1 MSGSPVRPRW
11 DTPYRATR
19 LLLASTLGHLLPAIG
34 RTAEELGLRAQ
45 VSGGLLHVVDD
56 GDGRQVSRLF
66 HRLAHELTGAETE
79 AVRVATDPP
88 SDGPE
93 LAARLLTAPTLAV
106 ELARRGVTVEIGL
119 LADAELWPVYQPIVS
134 LSTGAV
140 VAHEALLRG
149 LVDGQEVGGGDL
161 FFLAEAAGWL
171 PQLDR
176 VAREGAIA
184 GAASWLGSADLYVN
198 FSPAAVHRPEVDL
211 AGTERLAQRGGL
223 APGQLVFE
231 VVAEHALAD
240 RGHLLAVLEHHRS
253 LGWRVALDD
262 VGIGWSSLTLV
273 TSVRPDVVKLGRELV
288 TRLSEP
294 GPNAVARALAESAH
308 ALGAVV
314 VAEGV
319 EDEPMADQAR
329 AVGAD
334 LGQGWWF
341 GRPSKPQREE
351 AAGPE
356 PAPEPEPEPELVRT
370 A

>member
-1 MSGSPVRPRW
+1 MSGPDVVRPRW
-11 DTPYRATR
+11 ETPYRATR
-19 LLLASTLGHLLPAIG
+19 LLLASTLGHLLPEIA
-34 RTAEELGLRAQ
+34 RTAEALDLRVQ
-45 VSGGLLHVVDD
+45 TVSGLLHVVDD

-66 HRLAHELTGAETE
+66 HRLAHQLTGAETE

-88 SDGPE
+88 SGGPE

-134 LSTGAV
+134 LGTGRV

-149 LVDGQEVGGGDL
+149 RVDGAEVGGGDL

-176 VAREGAIA
+176 VAREAAIA
-184 GAASWLGSADLYVN
+184 GAADWIGGADLYVN
-198 FSPAAVHRPEVDL
+198 FSPAAVFRPAVDL
-211 AGTERLAQRGGL
+211 AGTERVADRAGL
-223 APGQLVFE
+223 APAQLVFE

-262 VGIGWSSLTLV
+262 VGVGWSSLALV
-273 TSVRPDVVKLGRELV
+273 NSVRPDVVKLGRELV
-288 TRLSEP
+288 TRLAEP

-308 ALGAVV
+308 AHGAVV

-329 AVGAD
+329 AIGAD

-341 GRPSKPQREE
+341 GRPARPQPD
-351 AAGPE
+351 A
-356 PAPEPEPEPELVRT
+356 EPELTTV
-370 A
+370 